1 MYIFKKHTTLSCSL
15 FATMTTRLFFFSL
28 LFFFSSFVFVDGERQ
43 TPQRELRKETV
54 TMQLSYGNVELGF
67 YKDEASNTADHI
79 LKAFKLGLYDTNHVF
94 RVDKNFVAQIAD
106 CMTSRRVGLT
116 FEQNEHARKKIR
128 GEHVGQTI
136 KHRKGTLSMARFNDP
151 DSGTTSFSIL
161 LGDAPHLDGQ
171 YCQFGELISGFEVLD
186 ELQKLE
192 TTKSGIFVM
201 PKERIEIM
209 STYVTSGGDGDNN
222 NCVEEKLRAES
233 LAKELHDIRA
243 AKLPSKK

>member
-1 MYIFKKHTTLSCSL
+1 MMKTLY
-15 FATMTTRLFFFSL
+15 FFFFSFVFL
-28 LFFFSSFVFVDGERQ
+28 FSSVFVFVDGDMQ

-106 CMTSRRVGLT
+106 CMTNRRVGLT

-222 NCVEEKLRAES
+222 NCVEEKIRAES

>member
-1 MYIFKKHTTLSCSL
+1 
-15 FATMTTRLFFFSL
+15 MT
-28 LFFFSSFVFVDGERQ
+28 
-43 TPQRELRKETV
+43 
-54 TMQLSYGNVELGF
+54 N
-67 YKDEASNTADHI
+67 
-79 LKAFKLGLYDTNHVF
+79 
-94 RVDKNFVAQIAD
+94 
-106 CMTSRRVGLT
+106 RRVGLT
-116 FEQNEHARKKIR
+116 LQQNEHARKKIR

-161 LGDAPHLDGQ
+161 LGDATHLDGQ

-222 NCVEEKLRAES
+222 CVEEKLRTES

>member
-1 MYIFKKHTTLSCSL
+1 MYIFKHTLSAL
-15 FATMTTRLFFFSL
+15 FATMTTLYFFFSFSL
-28 LFFFSSFVFVDGERQ
+28 VFLFSSFGVVVGEMQ
-43 TPQRELRKETV
+43 TKPPQRELRKETA
-54 TMQLSYGNVELGF
+54 TIQLSCGNLELGF
-67 YKDEASNTADHI
+67 YKDEARNTADHI
-79 LKAFKLGLYDTNHVF
+79 LKAFKLGLYETNHVF
-94 RVDKNFVAQIAD
+94 RVDANFVAQIAD
-106 CMTSRRVGLT
+106 CMTNRRVGLT
-116 FEQNEHARKKIR
+116 LQQNEHARKKIR

-222 NCVEEKLRAES
+222 CVEEKLRAES

>member
-1 MYIFKKHTTLSCSL
+1 L
-15 FATMTTRLFFFSL
+15 FATTMKTLYFFFFSFVFL
-28 LFFFSSFVFVDGERQ
+28 FSSVFVFVDGEMQ

>member
-1 MYIFKKHTTLSCSL
+1 MTTLY
-15 FATMTTRLFFFSL
+15 FFFSFSFVF
-28 LFFFSSFVFVDGERQ
+28 LFLSVVFVDGEMK
-43 TPQRELRKETV
+43 TPQRELRKENV
-54 TMQLSYGNVELGF
+54 TMQLSYGNLELGF

-106 CMTSRRVGLT
+106 CMTSRRGGLT

-222 NCVEEKLRAES
+222 NCVEDKIRAET